1 MSAQVRD
8 IRIDELDKL
17 LELYKHLNPDDPV
30 LSIDE
35 RLKSI
40 WNEILDNPDQFC
52 LVMEEDSL
60 LVSSCI
66 VVIIKNLTRNA
77 RPYALIEN
85 VITHENYRKRG
96 YGTAV
101 IKRAIE
107 IAKENGCYKVMLMT
121 SRKKESTLRF
131 YEKAGFQKGEKTAFV
146 LRMNQ

>member
-1 MSAQVRD
+1 MMVQVRE

-30 LSIDE
+30 LSNDE

-40 WNEILDNPDQFC
+40 WNEIIENPDHFC
-52 LVMEEDSL
+52 LVIEEDNL

-66 VVIIKNLTRNA
+66 VVVIKNLTRNA

-85 VITHENYRKRG
+85 VITHENYRKQG
-96 YGTAV
+96 FGTAI
-101 IKRAIE
+101 IKRSIE
-107 IAKENGCYKVMLMT
+107 IAKEKNCYKVMLMT

-131 YEKAGFQKGEKTAFV
+131 YESAGFLRGEKTAFV
-146 LRMNQ
+146 VRM